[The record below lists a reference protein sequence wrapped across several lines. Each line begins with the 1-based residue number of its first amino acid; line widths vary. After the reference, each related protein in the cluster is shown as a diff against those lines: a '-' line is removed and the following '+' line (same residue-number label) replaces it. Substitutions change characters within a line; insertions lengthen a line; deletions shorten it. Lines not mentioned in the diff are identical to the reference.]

1 MYLSEFANEHSE
13 NFEVLRNGKIISV
26 AKGVI
31 SHSNGKKIIQFS
43 LDTDVF
49 CGDWLVS
56 RLSNKS
62 FYIDDVI
69 SRKNFN
75 KRPRSKVVYYSTETE
90 HKGKTI
96 LPDSVP
102 LTLMDAQN
110 PHIRAQ
116 HESKL
121 FNNVSDEQIEDYIE
135 NNCGEDKELMR
146 DLLRSIN
153 AVIENNIPVQKGTF
167 SIFSEISPKYAWL
180 LGILTTKLLIHFFSK
195 TIFPDITPIL
205 PSSDTLLITS

>member
-1 MYLSEFANEHSE
+1 MYLSKFANEHSE

-31 SHSNGKKIIQFS
+31 SHSKGKKIIQFS

-75 KRPRSKVVYYSTETE
+75 NRPRSKVVYYSTEIE
-90 HKGKTI
+90 HEAKTN
-96 LPDSVP
+96 LLASVP
-102 LTLMDAQN
+102 LLLTDQDS
-110 PHIRAQ
+110 HIRAQ
-116 HESKL
+116 HDLTL

-135 NNCGEDKELMR
+135 NNCGDDKELMR

-153 AVIENNIPVQKGTF
+153 AVIENNIPVQKGSF
-167 SIFSEISPKYAWL
+167 SVFSEISPKYAWL
-180 LGILTTKLLIHFFSK
+180 LGVLTTKLLIHFLSE
-195 TIFPDITPIL
+195 TIFPDITPIM
-205 PSSDTLLITS
+205 PSSDALLITN